1 LRQGSTPRTTFPR
14 RTSDDKLSRRRLRE
28 RRRLAVIT
36 PVGDTATW
44 ALLQALDGLDARQQ
58 AISANVA
65 NVETPG
71 YLAREVQFEDQ
82 LRAALAAGDPSKAGV
97 EVTQSTAPTRAN
109 GNNVNVDLEIT
120 ANSENLLR
128 QRLAVQALNAKYSL
142 VRTAIT
148 GR

>member
-1 LRQGSTPRTTFPR
+1 
-14 RTSDDKLSRRRLRE
+14 
-28 RRRLAVIT
+28 VIT

-82 LRAALAAGDPSKAGV
+82 LRAALATGDLDRAGV
-97 EVTQSTAPTRAN
+97 EVSQSTAPTRAN

-120 ANSENLLR
+120 SNSENLLR